1 MTPAIDRVIDA
12 LRDATGLVRQ
22 SGGQWQARCPAH
34 EDRNPSLSVTP
45 IEGSV
50 LVHCHAG
57 CDLVDVLAALDMT
70 TRDLYDEPRGGELAR
85 YQYTD
90 AAGRPTRTVHRL
102 DGKQFKQSGDKR
114 VPQLYRLPRVIE
126 AVHAGRPVYLVEGE
140 KDVHAVESL
149 GEVATTAPMGATNFG
164 QVDVAP
170 LRGAQVVAVVDRDAS
185 GQKWAAEV
193 VNRLHGYAADLRLVE
208 AAAGKDAADHIA
220 AGHGLDE
227 LRPVDM
233 DEPWPTPVRVD
244 EIDRIPLPEGVGR
257 YPAALWTFVDAVTE
271 ALQVPRDM
279 LFLLVLSVL
288 STASGGRWRVR
299 VAPDWTE
306 TLSIYAVGIMESG
319 ERKSASIKA
328 AAAPLYRFEAAIKA
342 ERGPVIAEKRAL
354 RDLRAADVERLK
366 REALKG
372 KVDEGEYIKA
382 VQALDEA
389 IVPAMP
395 QLLADDVTPEKLGG
409 LMSEQGGRMGVMSAE
424 GGVFAILAG
433 RYSGGQ
439 PNIDLFL
446 KAHAGDPTRVDR
458 TSRPPLDIPEPFLAV
473 GLTIQPA
480 ILEGLAETRVF
491 RGSGLLA
498 RFLYAMPRTI
508 MGRRNL
514 DPEPVPADVTEAY
527 DQGVQRL
534 ADVAWSAE
542 DVAELTLSTEA
553 ATLLRAYRE
562 DHEPRLDPEY
572 GDLAHVADW
581 GSKLPGH
588 LVRIAALFTLF
599 TNAHATLIT
608 GEAMAAAIDL
618 EPYLVDHAKT
628 AFDTIGGRR
637 SRNSRPAKLLAW
649 IRRNRVERFTLRE
662 AQRGVQGQAWVDSAD
677 DVREVVLDLEDFGWV
692 RRTAEPKRAGRGR
705 PSERYDVNP
714 EAHRARRSTPNRA
727 DRNDKTPVGEAAG
740 PLSVISVTAIGG
752 STNAHPAPVQRTPS
766 SEEEWSA

>member
-1 MTPAIDRVIDA
+1 MTPAIDRVLDA
-12 LRDATGLVRQ
+12 LRDTTGLVRQ

-34 EDRNPSLSVTP
+34 EDRNPSLSVRA

-50 LVHCHAG
+50 LLHCHAG
-57 CDLVDVLAALDMT
+57 CDTLDVLAALDMT
-70 TRDLYDEPRGGELAR
+70 PRDLYDEPSGNELAR

-102 DGKQFKQSGDKR
+102 DGKRFTQSGDKR
-114 VPQLYRLPRVIE
+114 VPELYRLPRVVE
-126 AVHAGRPVYLVEGE
+126 AVNAGRVVYLVEGE

-149 GEVATTAPMGATNFG
+149 GEVATTAPMGAANFG
-164 QVDVAP
+164 EVDVSP
-170 LRGAQVVAVVDRDAS
+170 LRGAQVVAVVDRDAA
-185 GQKWAAEV
+185 GQKWAAQV
-193 VNRLHGYAADLRLVE
+193 VDRLNGYAGQLRLVE
-208 AAAGKDAADHIA
+208 AATGKDAADHIA
-220 AGHGLDE
+220 AGHTLDE
-227 LRPVDM
+227 LRSVDV
-233 DEPWPTPVRVD
+233 DEPWPTPIRVD
-244 EIDRIPLPEGVGR
+244 EIDRTQLPEGADR
-257 YPAALWTFVDAVTE
+257 YPAPLWAFVDAVTE
-271 ALQVPRDM
+271 ALQVPREM

-288 STASGGRWRVR
+288 STASGARWRVR

-306 TLSIYAVGIMESG
+306 TLALYVVAIMESG

-328 AAAPLYRFEAAIKA
+328 AGGPLYRFEAAVRA
-342 ERGPVIAEKRAL
+342 ERGPIIAEKRAL
-354 RDLRAADVERLK
+354 RDLRTADVERLK

-372 KVDEGEYIKA
+372 KVDEAEYIKA

-389 IVPAMP
+389 DVPAVP

-446 KAHAGDPTRVDR
+446 KSHAGDPTRVDR

-498 RFLYAMPRTI
+498 RFLYALPRTI

-514 DPEPVPADVTEAY
+514 DPSPVPVDVAEAY
-527 DQGVQRL
+527 DRAVQRI
-534 ADVAWSAE
+534 AEVAWGT
-542 DVAELTLSTEA
+542 DYVAEMTLDADA
-553 ATLLRAYRE
+553 AAVLRAYRE
-562 DHEPRLDPEY
+562 EHEPRLDPEY

-599 TNAHATLIT
+599 TNPHASLVT
-608 GEAMAAAIDL
+608 GEAMAAAVEL

-637 SRNSRPAKLLAW
+637 AKGARPAKMLAW
-649 IRRNRVERFTLRE
+649 IRRHGIERFTIRDAL
-662 AQRGVQGQAWVDSAD
+662 RGVQGQVWATDAD
-677 DVREVVLDLEDFGWV
+677 AVREVVADLEDFGWV
-692 RRTAEPKRAGRGR
+692 RRAPEPKRAGRGR

-714 EAHRARRSTPNRA
+714 AAHRSRRSTPDRA
-727 DRNDKTPVGEAAG
+727 DRNDKTPAERPSTPV
-740 PLSVISVTAIGG
+740 SVISVTPIRGV
-752 STNAHPAPVQRTPS
+752 TNEQRPPAPRVPTR
-766 SEEEWSA
+766 EEEWSA